1 LIAALNILLIIPGLA
16 ILYWGAEWLIRGS
29 AQVARAFGVK
39 PLVVGLTV
47 VAYGT
52 SAPELAIAT
61 KTALTHHEP
70 IALGTV
76 IGSCAANISL
86 ILGLTA
92 LISPPTID
100 GRIIRREVPVLLG
113 SAIAVPLLF
122 HNGVLSR
129 LEGVVLV
136 SCAVLFTIATLTVSA
151 RLDPDEALERRS
163 REDQD
168 DRGEREALERRS
180 REDQDDRGERE
191 ALERRSRE
199 DQDDRGEREALER
212 RSRDDRDD
220 PREREALAG
229 EARRT
234 EDSGAALGGKG
245 RPHGSRGTAALQTT
259 LGLILLV
266 IGSDLFVRG
275 GRRLGTELG
284 ISERMLGITVISVG
298 TALPELIGSI
308 VAAVRGQAALAIG
321 SVIGSNVLNVFL
333 VLGVTA
339 YLRPIRA
346 GELLHLSD
354 LIGLVGITLLGIL
367 MLRGSRKISRAE
379 GLVLV
384 LAYVAFLATAALF

>member
-1 LIAALNILLIIPGLA
+1 VRCSCGLGTALDVLLVTVGIA

-76 IGSCAANISL
+76 VGSCAANISL
-86 ILGLTA
+86 ILGITA

-122 HNGVLSR
+122 RNGVLSR
-129 LEGVVLV
+129 LEGGILVL
-136 SCAVLFTIATLTVSA
+136 CALLFTIATLTVSS
-151 RLDPDEALERRS
+151 RLDP
-163 REDQD
+163 EDAPEDANDANGANDAKDSLD
-168 DRGEREALERRS
+168 D
-180 REDQDDRGERE
+180 
-191 ALERRSRE
+191 
-199 DQDDRGEREALER
+199 
-212 RSRDDRDD
+212 
-220 PREREALAG
+220 

-234 EDSGAALGGKG
+234 EESGAALGGKG
-245 RPHGSRGTAALQTT
+245 HPRGSRGVAALQTAV
-259 LGLILLV
+259 GLILLV
-266 IGSDLFVRG
+266 VGSDFFVRG
-275 GRRLGTELG
+275 GRGIGEHLG
-284 ISERMLGITVISVG
+284 ISERMLGLTVIAIG

-308 VAAVRGQAALAIG
+308 VAAARGHAALAIG

-346 GELLHLSD
+346 GELMHLSD
-354 LIGLVGITLLGIL
+354 LIGLVAITGLGIL
-367 MLRGSRKISRAE
+367 MLRGSRRISRLE

-384 LAYVAFLATAALF
+384 LAYVAFIATAAVL

>member
-1 LIAALNILLIIPGLA
+1 MLAALNILLIIPGIG

-86 ILGLTA
+86 ILGITA

-122 HNGVLSR
+122 RNGVLSR
-129 LEGVVLV
+129 LEGLVLV
-136 SCAVLFTIATLTVSA
+136 SCAVVFTIATLTVSA
-151 RLDPDEALERRS
+151 RLDPDEPIERRAP
-163 REDQD
+163 D
-168 DRGEREALERRS
+168 DG
-180 REDQDDRGERE
+180 
-191 ALERRSRE
+191 
-199 DQDDRGEREALER
+199 
-212 RSRDDRDD
+212 
-220 PREREALAG
+220 REREAHEL

-234 EDSGAALGGKG
+234 EESGATLGGKG
-245 RPHGSRGTAALQTT
+245 HPRAARGTAALQTT

-266 IGSDLFVRG
+266 VGSDLFVRG
-275 GRRLGTELG
+275 GRRLGAELG
-284 ISERMLGITVISVG
+284 ISERMLGLTVISIG

-339 YLRPIRA
+339 YLRPIHA

-367 MLRGSRKISRAE
+367 MLRGSRKISRQE

-384 LAYVAFLATAALF
+384 LAYIAFIATAGMF

>member
-1 LIAALNILLIIPGLA
+1 MDAALNSLALVAGIA
-16 ILYWGAEWLIRGS
+16 ILYWGAQWLIRGS
-29 AQVARAFGVK
+29 AQIARAFGVK

-61 KTALTHHEP
+61 QSALTGHEP

-86 ILGLTA
+86 ILGVTA

-122 HNGVLSR
+122 RNGVLSR
-129 LEGVVLV
+129 LEGFILV
-136 SCAVLFTIATLTVSA
+136 SCAVVFTIATLTMSA
-151 RLDPDEALERRS
+151 RLEH
-163 REDQD
+163 
-168 DRGEREALERRS
+168 
-180 REDQDDRGERE
+180 
-191 ALERRSRE
+191 
-199 DQDDRGEREALER
+199 
-212 RSRDDRDD
+212 DD
-220 PREREALAG
+220 PIEV

-234 EDSGAALGGKG
+234 EENAAALGGKG
-245 RPHGSRGTAALQTT
+245 RPHSSRATAALQTAV
-259 LGLILLV
+259 GLILLV
-266 IGSDLFVRG
+266 IASRLFLYG
-275 GRRLGTELG
+275 GRRIGAQLG
-284 ISERMLGITVISVG
+284 ISERMLGLTVIALG

-308 VAAVRGQAALAIG
+308 VSASRGQAALAIG

-346 GELLHLSD
+346 GELIHLSD
-354 LIGLVGITLLGIL
+354 LIGLVAITLLGIL
-367 MLRGSRKISRAE
+367 MLRGSRRISRFE

-384 LAYVAFLATAALF
+384 LAYLGFITTAAIF

>member
-1 LIAALNILLIIPGLA
+1 LAATFDIVLVVTGIA

-86 ILGLTA
+86 ILGITA

-122 HNGVLSR
+122 RNGVLSR
-129 LEGVVLV
+129 FEGLVLIV
-136 SCAVLFTIATLTVSA
+136 CAVVFTVATLTVSA
-151 RLDPDEALERRS
+151 RLDPDDAHE
-163 REDQD
+163 
-168 DRGEREALERRS
+168 
-180 REDQDDRGERE
+180 
-191 ALERRSRE
+191 
-199 DQDDRGEREALER
+199 
-212 RSRDDRDD
+212 
-220 PREREALAG
+220 LA
-229 EARRT
+229 ARRT
-234 EDSGAALGGKG
+234 EEDAATLGGKG
-245 RPHGSRGTAALQTT
+245 RPSSSRGPAALQTAI
-259 LGLILLV
+259 GLVLLV

-275 GRRLGTELG
+275 GRGIGKELG
-284 ISERMLGITVISVG
+284 LSERMLGLTVIAIG

-308 VAAVRGQAALAIG
+308 VAALRGQAALAIG
-321 SVIGSNVLNVFL
+321 SVIGSNILNVFL

-339 YLRPIRA
+339 YLRPIHA
-346 GELLHLSD
+346 GEVLHLSD
-354 LIGLVGITLLGIL
+354 LIGLVVITLLGIL
-367 MLRGSRKISRAE
+367 MLRGSRKISRVE
-379 GLVLV
+379 GLILV
-384 LAYVAFLATAALF
+384 LAYIAFIATAAIF